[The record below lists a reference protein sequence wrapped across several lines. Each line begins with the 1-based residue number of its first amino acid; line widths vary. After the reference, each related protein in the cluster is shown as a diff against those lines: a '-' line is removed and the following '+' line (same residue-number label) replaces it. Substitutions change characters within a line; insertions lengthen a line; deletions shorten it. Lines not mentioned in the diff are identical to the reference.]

1 MNRVITISR
10 EAAAASCATEMTP
23 SGGTGWFTF
32 ACAKPRTQRSTLLEA
47 NLAAKSETV
56 PLCVPCEAGESGLRR
71 VWTNGSLLSEAST
84 APGIRDVP
92 EVRKSASFADE
103 AKQPLEK
110 MCATN
115 PPMCVTSAAHSP
127 PPPPGADFMCLR
139 ASIWRR

>member
-10 EAAAASCATEMTP
+10 ESAAAQQMTA

-115 PPMCVTSAAHSP
+115 APM
-127 PPPPGADFMCLR
+127 
-139 ASIWRR
+139 